1 MKYSRS
7 IKIKALVLSAVFSLN
22 TVVGFACSIGLD
34 LGYNRSHHKKEVIET
49 PEQSHENTCHHQ
61 HKPVEVKKAT
71 HNHDDGVGHSHHNDL
86 QKEESDSKDLPAD
99 DCCSNEV
106 YKFNDLAKN
115 ITQQKTENKFPVLS
129 VIPHSFFSQVV
140 SGISEIPLL
149 HFSRFLFPP
158 PPDILVS
165 IQKFQI

>member
-34 LGYNRSHHKKEVIET
+34 LGYNSSHHKKAVFEI
-49 PEQSHENTCHHQ
+49 PEQSHENSCHHQ
-61 HKPVEVKKAT
+61 HKPVAAKKAT
-71 HNHDDGVGHSHHNDL
+71 HSHDDGVGHGHHNDL
-86 QKEESDSKDLPAD
+86 QNEEADSNDLPAD

-106 YKFNDLAKN
+106 YKFNDLTKN
-115 ITQQKTENKFPVLS
+115 ITQGKTGNKFQVLS
-129 VIPHSFFSQVV
+129 ATPNSHFGQVV
-140 SGISEIPLL
+140 WVINEIPLL
-149 HFSRFLFPP
+149 HSSRFLFPP

>member
-22 TVVGFACSIGLD
+22 TLVGFACSIGLD
-34 LGYNRSHHKKEVIET
+34 LGYNSSHHKRAVIEAA
-49 PEQSHENTCHHQ
+49 EENHENSCHHQ
-61 HKPVEVKKAT
+61 HKPVEAKKTA
-71 HNHDDGVGHSHHNDL
+71 HNHDDGVGHGHHNDL
-86 QKEESDSKDLPAD
+86 QKDEADSKDLPAD

-115 ITQQKTENKFPVLS
+115 ITQQKTENIFQVLS
-129 VIPHSFFSQVV
+129 VSHSFFSQVV
-140 SGISEIPLL
+140 SDINEIPLL
-149 HFSRFLFPP
+149 HSSRFLFPP
-158 PPDILVS
+158 PPDILVA

>member
-1 MKYSRS
+1 MKYSRY

-34 LGYNRSHHKKEVIET
+34 LGYNSFHHKKAVIET
-49 PEQSHENTCHHQ
+49 QEQSHENSCHHQ
-61 HKPVEVKKAT
+61 HKPVETKKDT
-71 HNHDDGVGHSHHNDL
+71 HRHDDGVVHGHHNDL
-86 QKEESDSKDLPAD
+86 QKKEADSKDLPAD

-115 ITQQKTENKFPVLS
+115 ITQEKTGNKLLVLS
-129 VIPHSFFSQVV
+129 AIPHSFFDQIV
-140 SGISEIPLL
+140 SGINEIPLL
-149 HFSRFLFPP
+149 HSSRFLFPP

>member
-7 IKIKALVLSAVFSLN
+7 IKIKGLVLSAVFSLN

-34 LGYNRSHHKKEVIET
+34 LGYNSSHHKKTDIET
-49 PEQSHENTCHHQ
+49 PEQSHENSCHHQ
-61 HKPVEVKKAT
+61 HRPEAAKKAT
-71 HNHDDGVGHSHHNDL
+71 HSHDNGVGHGHHNDL
-86 QKEESDSKDLPAD
+86 QKEEADSKDLPAD

-115 ITQQKTENKFPVLS
+115 ITQQKTENNFQVLS
-129 VIPHSFFSQVV
+129 VIPHSFFSHVV
-140 SGISEIPLL
+140 PGINEIPLL
-149 HFSRFLFPP
+149 HSSRFLFPP